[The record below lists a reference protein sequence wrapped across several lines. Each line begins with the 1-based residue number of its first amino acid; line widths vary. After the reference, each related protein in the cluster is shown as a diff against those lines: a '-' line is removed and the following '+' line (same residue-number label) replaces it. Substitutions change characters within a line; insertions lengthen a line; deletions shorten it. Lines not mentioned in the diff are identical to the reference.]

1 MLKEN
6 EMKLNIKRK
15 YIIGAITAIVV
26 LIFISSIAIYSH
38 YKSTLEDMSI
48 ERNNKD
54 GVNNDDDSDKKEP
67 KSVMFDEPFILHL
80 YGIDQRPNQG
90 DQGRPDTLMLALIDP
105 QLVKVTLISIPRDSY
120 VSIPG
125 RTNKDK
131 INHAYP
137 LGGVDLTIKTIEK
150 WFDIDIYAHVAI
162 DFEGFI
168 ELVDL
173 VGGVDV
179 YVDRS
184 IQYDSTADG
193 THIRLEEGQQVLD
206 GENALDFVRARL
218 DNRGQRY
225 YTSDYK
231 RMERQQLVLKE
242 LGSEIVSLK
251 SLPRIFSMMSVVGN
265 NVKTTLTP
273 DELDFLVRKFSR
285 FNTEKLETTSVQGEA
300 LHLNGLWYED
310 VPDSEVERIQQIIVD
325 FLDRKRTVLEDDGE
339 ASGTN

>member
-1 MLKEN
+1 
-6 EMKLNIKRK
+6 MKLKINRK
-15 YIIGAITAIVV
+15 YIIWAITAMVV
-26 LIFISSIAIYSH
+26 LLFISSIAIYSH
-38 YKSTLEDMSI
+38 YKNTLEDMSI
-48 ERNNKD
+48 ERHSNGGENSEDDIDEKD
-54 GVNNDDDSDKKEP
+54 P
-67 KSVMFDEPFILHL
+67 KTVMFEEPFIIHL
-80 YGIDQRPNQG
+80 YGIDQRADQG
-90 DQGRPDTLMLALIDP
+90 DEGRPDTLMLALIDP

-125 RTNKDK
+125 RTKKDK

-137 LGGVDLTIKTIEK
+137 IGGVDLTIETIEK

-184 IQYDSTADG
+184 IQYDSVADG
-193 THIRLEEGQQVLD
+193 THIRLEKGQQVLD
-206 GENALDFVRARL
+206 GKNALDFVRARL

-251 SLPRIFSMMSVVGN
+251 SLPRIFNMMSVVGN

-285 FNTEKLETTSVQGEA
+285 FNTEKLETTSVLGEA
-300 LHLNGLWYED
+300 LYLNGVWYED
-310 VPDSEVERIQQIIVD
+310 VPDSEVERIQQLISD
-325 FLDRKRTVLEDDGE
+325 FLERKPTVAVDDTTEKEE
-339 ASGTN
+339 AEKDKE

>member
-1 MLKEN
+1 
-6 EMKLNIKRK
+6 
-15 YIIGAITAIVV
+15 
-26 LIFISSIAIYSH
+26 
-38 YKSTLEDMSI
+38 MSI
-48 ERNNKD
+48 DRNLKD
-54 GVNNDDDSDKKEP
+54 GENGDNDKDEKDP
-67 KSVMFDEPFILHL
+67 KTVMFDEPFILYL
-80 YGIDQRPNQG
+80 YGIDQRPHQG

-125 RTNKDK
+125 RSKKDK
-131 INHAYP
+131 INHTFP
-137 LGGVDLTIKTIEK
+137 LGGVDLTIETIEK
-150 WFDIDIYAHVAI
+150 WFDIDVYAHVAI

-193 THIRLEEGQQVLD
+193 TNIRLEQGQQVLD
-206 GENALDFVRARL
+206 GKNALDFVRARL
-218 DNRGQRY
+218 DNRGSRY

-242 LGSEIVSLK
+242 LGSEIVSIR
-251 SLPRIFSMMSVVGN
+251 SLTRIFSMMSVVGN

-285 FNTEKLETTSVQGEA
+285 FNIEKLETTSVLGEA
-300 LHLNGLWYED
+300 LQLNGIWYED
-310 VPDSEVERIQQIIVD
+310 VPDSEVERIQQIITD
-325 FLDRKRTVLEDDGE
+325 FLEQKPAMTEGKESDNE
-339 ASGTN
+339 